1 MRINNLRRVVLI
13 SLVGNIVLTLIK
25 LIFGYLGSSES
36 LFSDG
41 VNSFVDI
48 FISLM
53 LLMVIRVTAK
63 EPDENHPYGHE
74 KFEGIL
80 YLFLSLFIMA
90 LASILG
96 YSSIRSLITTINNP
110 TLIVQPEFI
119 TVIASMISLIIKIGL
134 FILNYKTAKKYQ
146 SVALYGD
153 SKNHMFDIFSTTIS
167 LISIT
172 FALVGFIYF
181 EPVASIL
188 ISIFIFYSGFKMI
201 LEAISFLVDE
211 APDHDTIKSIKKSIL
226 VCQGVLRVDDLKVR
240 KHMSQFYVD
249 VEISVDNKLSL
260 EAAHKIA
267 EDVHHYIEA
276 NYDVI
281 HCMVHVNPL
290 VKHIK
295 TTS

>member
-1 MRINNLRRVVLI
+1 MRINILRRVVLI
-13 SLVGNIVLTLIK
+13 SLIGNIVLTLIK

-80 YLFLSLFIMA
+80 YLFLGLFITA

-96 YSSIRSLITTINNP
+96 YSSIESLITVINNP
-110 TLIVQPEFI
+110 SRLVQPEFF
-119 TVIASMISLIIKIGL
+119 TVIASIISLLIKIGL
-134 FILNYKTAKKYQ
+134 FILNFKTAKKYQ

-153 SKNHMFDIFSTTIS
+153 SKNHMFDIFSTSIS

-172 FALVGFIYF
+172 FALIGFVYF

-188 ISIFIFYSGFKMI
+188 IALFIFYSGLKMI

-211 APDHDTIKSIKKSIL
+211 APDHEIIKSIKKSIL
-226 VCQGVLRVDDLKVR
+226 VCQGVLKVDDLKVR

-267 EDVHHYIEA
+267 EDVQIGRA
-276 NYDVI
+276 
-281 HCMVHVNPL
+281 HV
-290 VKHIK
+290 
-295 TTS
+295 